1 MDFIQEWA
9 PIVAQILGYLTIG
22 ATIIV
27 RLTPNKE
34 DDLKAE
40 KISGKI
46 WKYINML
53 PTVGI
58 NPRTKKLEDA
68 YLDQAGKDQKK

>member
-1 MDFIQEWA
+1 MEFIQEYA
-9 PIVAQILGYLTIG
+9 PLVAQILGYLTIG

-27 RLTPNKE
+27 KLTPSKS

-53 PTVGI
+53 PTLGI
-58 NPRTKKLEDA
+58 NPRTKAIEAA
-68 YLDQAGKDQKK
+68 YKDQLK

>member
-1 MDFIQEWA
+1 MEYIQEYA
-9 PIVAQILGYLTIG
+9 PLVAQILGYITIG
-22 ATIIV
+22 ATIV
-27 RLTPNKE
+27 VKLTPNKN

-40 KISGKI
+40 KIAGKI

-58 NPRTKKLEDA
+58 NPRTKKLEEV
-68 YLDQAGKDQKK
+68 YKEQKAK

>member
-1 MDFIQEWA
+1 MEFIQEYA

-22 ATIIV
+22 ATIV
-27 RLTPNKE
+27 VKLTPNKE

-40 KISGKI
+40 KLAGKI

-53 PTVGI
+53 PTIGI
-58 NPRTKKLEDA
+58 NPRTKKLEEA
-68 YLDQAGKDQKK
+68 YLEQQGKQKG

>member
-1 MDFIQEWA
+1 MEFIQEYA

-27 RLTPNKE
+27 KLTPSKA
-34 DDLKAE
+34 DDLKA
-40 KISGKI
+40 KSITGKV

-58 NPRTKKLEDA
+58 NPRTKAIEKA
-68 YLDQAGKDQKK
+68 YKDQLK

>member
-1 MDFIQEWA
+1 MEIIQEYL
-9 PIVAQILGYLTIG
+9 PIIAQVLGYITIG
-22 ATIIV
+22 ATIVV

-40 KISGKI
+40 KIISKV

-53 PTVGI
+53 PTIGV
-58 NPRTKKLEDA
+58 NPRTKKLEEA
-68 YLDQAGKDQKK
+68 YKDMKK